1 MLMHEGR
8 NQLAAQ
14 QYAEAAESFDRAIEE
29 DPNLQE
35 AYTLGARAWWEKDR
49 DNPQNRATALNKT
62 RKAAELNPK
71 DAHAYG
77 IQGEIYEYEGKVDEA
92 IKAYE
97 TSLSLAPN
105 NARYLMSLGVLY
117 YRQKQFAKAA
127 AAFTSAW
134 DADPKM
140 AKAGYN
146 AGVAYL
152 NAGMSHQAEEILTR
166 VVAADPQN
174 GTVHIALGSALER
187 NGKTA
192 QAIESYKN
200 GYNCS
205 AAVSQKA
212 DAAAKAGVLYFNEGN
227 YADAEI
233 WLNNSL
239 IVAKE
244 PKTEHNLARV
254 YVEQGRAA
262 EALPYAR
269 AAADAEPQ
277 NAVYAFTL
285 AQAFEAAGETES
297 AVSSYQKAVELNP
310 GYLDAMINLGAL
322 YDRLQRY
329 AEAESILKTAV
340 AEDESNFEAWNNL
353 GNVYYHQK
361 KNDAAVDAYK
371 KARTLRPNDTTVIY
385 QTALACFDAGRIA
398 DAERAFLDLIEAD
411 PQNAEAYNDLGNLYF
426 QAGEIDKAKDCY
438 RKVLEINPRHPN
450 RSRIEQRIYQ

>member
-14 QYAEAAESFDRAIEE
+14 QYAEAAESFDRVTEE
-29 DPNLQE
+29 DPNQQE

-49 DNPQNRATALNKT
+49 SDSQNRAAALKKSS
-62 RKAAELNPK
+62 KAVDLNPE

-77 IQGEIYEYEGKVDEA
+77 IQGEIYEYEGKVGEA
-92 IKAYE
+92 VKAYE
-97 TSLSLAPN
+97 MSLSLAPN

-140 AKAGYN
+140 TKAGYN

-152 NAGMSHQAEEILTR
+152 NAGMPHQAEEILTR
-166 VVAADPQN
+166 TAAADPQN
-174 GTVHIALGSALER
+174 GTVHVALGTASER
-187 NGKTA
+187 NGKIA

-200 GYNCS
+200 GYSRS
-205 AAVSQKA
+205 ADAAQKA
-212 DAAAKAGVLYFNEGN
+212 EAAAKAGVLYFNEGN
-227 YADAEI
+227 YTDAEI

-239 IVAKE
+239 DVAKE

-269 AAADAEPQ
+269 AAAAAEPQ

-285 AQAFEAAGETES
+285 AQAYEAAGETEE
-297 AVSSYQKAVELNP
+297 AVASYQKAVDLNP
-310 GYLDAMINLGAL
+310 AYLDAMINLGAL

-329 AEAESILKTAV
+329 AEAESLLKAAV

-361 KNDAAVDAYK
+361 KNDAAVDAYG
-371 KARTLRPNDTTVIY
+371 KARVLRPDDTTVIY

-398 DAERAFLDLIEAD
+398 DAEKAFLDLIEAD

-426 QAGEIDKAKDCY
+426 QAGETDKAKDCY
-438 RKVLEINPRHPN
+438 RKVLEISPRHPN